1 MTAVPAPASRRAGA
15 AILLAML
22 LSAMAAAVAVTVFAD
37 QRRWAETVLHRRDQV
52 QAQALALAGV
62 QWARQILHDDARRS
76 VIDHLGEP
84 WAIPLPAIPVESGE
98 VRGGIVDAQSRLNLN
113 ALGTT
118 GATSAAERARLQ
130 RLFAGRGGPL
140 AALDAIADWVDAD
153 TTPRPDGAEDPHYL
167 ALAPAAVAADLPV
180 LRTAELLAVRGVT
193 EANLAAVAPYVSAL
207 PVNTPLNVNTAA
219 PEVLATLVD
228 GASAQGLA
236 GLVAGRSAKPF
247 TTVAEFRAR
256 LPAGASLPTDLGLS
270 VRSDYFYATV
280 EARQGT
286 TLGRAR
292 ALLHRRP
299 GAWPAVLWQIVE

>member
-1 MTAVPAPASRRAGA
+1 MATPAPAPRRGGA

-76 VIDHLGEP
+76 VIDHLGEH
-84 WAIPLPAIPVESGE
+84 WAIPLPAIPVESGDI
-98 VRGGIVDAQSRLNLN
+98 RGAIADAQARLNLN
-113 ALGTT
+113 ALGGS
-118 GATSAAERARLQ
+118 GATSSAERARLQ
-130 RLFAGRGGPL
+130 RLFAQRGGPL
-140 AALDAIADWVDAD
+140 TALDAIADWVDAD
-153 TTPRPDGAEDPHYL
+153 STPRPDGGEDAVYQ
-167 ALAPAAVAADLPV
+167 ALAPAAVAADLPF
-180 LRTAELLAVRGVT
+180 LRTSELLAVRGVT
-193 EANLAAVAPYVSAL
+193 EAKLAAIAPYVCAL
-207 PVNTPLNVNTAA
+207 PENTPLNVNTAA
-219 PEVLATLVD
+219 PEVLASVVD
-228 GASAQGLA
+228 GVSAESLA
-236 GLVAGRSAKPF
+236 ALVAGRSTKPF

-256 LPAGASLPTDLGLS
+256 LPAGATLPTDLGLT

-292 ALLHRRP
+292 ALLHRQP
-299 GAWPAVLWQIVE
+299 GAWPAVLWQVVE